1 MQVTVRYLLQ
11 RRYAVQIS
19 SERVSTMSTK
29 DTVLITGA
37 SAGIGAVYADRFAKR
52 GHNLIL
58 VARDFQR
65 LETLGNRLWEKHE
78 VNVAIEAAD
87 LTSRSELER
96 IELLFANDPKI
107 GVLVNNA
114 GMAVAKPIIGST
126 PDDFQKMVDLNV
138 TAATRLGIAAANAF
152 VARGGGSLIN
162 VASVLGIAPEISN
175 PVYGGSKAFLL
186 NFSQALHVEAGN
198 RGLRVQAVLPGATR
212 TEIWDR
218 SGADISKMDAAR
230 LMEVDDLVDAA
241 LAGYDAGELVTIPSL
256 PEVADWQAFEAAR
269 VKLLPNLSRNF
280 SAARY
285 GVHVATKAA

>member
-1 MQVTVRYLLQ
+1 MTSL
-11 RRYAVQIS
+11 
-19 SERVSTMSTK
+19 K

-37 SAGIGAVYADRFAKR
+37 STGIGAVYADRFARR

-58 VARDFQR
+58 VARDFQK
-65 LETLGNRLWEKHE
+65 LEGVANRIWEAHG
-78 VNVAIEAAD
+78 VNVAIEVAD
-87 LTSRSELER
+87 LTSRPDVER
-96 IELLFANDPKI
+96 IEQLIASDRQI

-114 GMAVAKPIIGST
+114 GMAVSKPIIGST

-138 TAATRLGIAAANAF
+138 TAATRLAIAAANAF

-162 VASVLGIAPEISN
+162 VASVLGIAPEITN

-186 NFSQALHVEAGN
+186 NFSQALYAEAGN

-218 SGADISKMDAAR
+218 SGGDITKLDPAR

-241 LAGYDAGELVTIPSL
+241 LAGFDAGELVTIPSL
-256 PEVADWQAFEAAR
+256 PDVADWNAFEAAR
-269 VKLLPNLSRNF
+269 VRLLPNLSRN
-280 SAARY
+280 APATRY
-285 GVHVATKAA
+285 GVRLAEKAA